1 MHGRAWCN
9 VAGHTT
15 GVYSSVK
22 RGGVQVGHCLSLK
35 IGLLFVQTAQE
46 ISNQLH
52 TKNDVC

>member
-35 IGLLFVQTAQE
+35 IGLFFVQTAQE